1 MPRLEVLGQRGAQ
14 LTYGQTVSTLSL
26 RHSEM
31 ALLLALH
38 PEGFTAAELAVAL
51 SAHEHSAVTIR
62 AELTRLR
69 AAWGPIGL
77 SSRPYALLTP
87 IALDLRDVRTELD
100 RGNIRR
106 AVELYRGPVLPQSQ
120 APAVEE
126 LREDLHQAL
135 RSRLIAVGEAD
146 SLLAFADTAHGHDD
160 YEIWQAA
167 SAALPES
174 SPRQAE
180 VETRLNMLDAALA

>member
-1 MPRLEVLGQRGAQ
+1 
-14 LTYGQTVSTLSL
+14 
-26 RHSEM
+26 M

-77 SSRPYALLTP
+77 SSRPYAVQTP

-106 AVELYRGPVLPQSQ
+106 AV
-120 APAVEE
+120 
-126 LREDLHQAL
+126 
-135 RSRLIAVGEAD
+135 
-146 SLLAFADTAHGHDD
+146 
-160 YEIWQAA
+160 
-167 SAALPES
+167 AALPRTGAAR
-174 SPRQAE
+174 SPRPRPSRSCGTTC
-180 VETRLNMLDAALA
+180 TRPCAPG